1 MIEAPDGPENDAEA
15 PTATPDMEALQR
27 DWMAVIERHESK
39 RRSWLKRGE
48 RIVKLYA
55 DADEAP
61 QNSVKRK
68 YSVLWA
74 NVQTLG
80 PATYARAPKCQVS
93 RRFQTPSQDVRNAV
107 LALERAT
114 NQEIENSHLHDA
126 IMSARLD
133 RLLPGRGTI
142 WIRYE
147 AEDDGESVK
156 SQKVCSDFVG
166 YEDFGHGEARTWNE
180 VDCVWRRV
188 FMGQAELKEHF
199 GEDVMERCGVSLD
212 FAEKDATDAEKQAT
226 VYEIWCKSKKMV
238 YWLAKNATKALDA
251 GPPPLDLKE
260 FWPCP
265 KPLFA
270 TLTNKHCIPTPDYV
284 YYQDQAEEIT
294 RLTKRIDKLTDALK
308 LVGFYP
314 AGPTTEGRAEIERA
328 MSPGFENKLI
338 PVPSWAA
345 FSEKGGVGQIQ
356 YLPIDQVIKV
366 IQACVE
372 LRKQLLSD
380 VYQITGLSDIMRGD
394 SNPNETLG
402 AQQLKSQYGSNRMRD
417 TKDDFIRFA
426 REACLIIAEIIAE
439 HFTPETLG
447 RMTSIPTVQI
457 DQATGQPS
465 IDPLTGQPVIA
476 PWVQLLRNQFARD
489 VLIDVETDSTV
500 QPDEDAE
507 KMRRTEFMQ
516 AFGQA
521 MTPLMSLQT
530 MDPTIAKAVLPL
542 FGSLLKFT
550 AGGFRAGRELE
561 EQIEETLGQLDQI
574 AGQNAQMAEQQ
585 KANPQPP
592 PEMAKIEADKA
603 TKIAEAQAKAQA
615 DAAKAKADAETE
627 QHKTTIAALQEEKAA
642 ARQHELKQMTF
653 NYQHAQ
659 LQQADRHHKD
669 KITQADNA
677 ALREQQAA
685 EKAAAEAEMGGEGS
699 EEMLKQ
705 EAAAVAEAIT
715 PSLEKLHDRLD
726 EIGAALV
733 KLSGPKRLVRD
744 PVTGEKRAE
753 YVN

>member
-1 MIEAPDGPENDAEA
+1 MTMTEAPDGEAQDAE
-15 PTATPDMEALQR
+15 PTGQPMDLEAIQR
-27 DWMAVIERHESK
+27 DWMAVIERHETK
-39 RRSWLKRGE
+39 RSSWLKRGE

-55 DADEAP
+55 DSDEAIT
-61 QNSVKRK
+61 NSVKRK

-80 PATYARAPKCQVS
+80 PAIYSRAPKCAVS
-93 RRFQTPSQDVRNAV
+93 RRFQTQDENVRNAV

-114 NQEIENSHLHDA
+114 NLEIENSKLHDA
-126 IMSARLD
+126 IMAARLD
-133 RLLPGRGTI
+133 RFLPGRGTI

-147 AEDDGESVK
+147 AEDDGEAIK
-156 SQKVCSDFVG
+156 QQKICSDFVG
-166 YEDFGHGEARTWNE
+166 YEDFGHGEGRTWNE
-180 VDCVWRRV
+180 LDCVWRRV
-188 FMGQAELKEHF
+188 FMSEGELTEHF
-199 GEDVMERCGVSLD
+199 GNDVIKRCGVTLD

-226 VYEIWCKSKKMV
+226 VYEIWCKSKRMV
-238 YWLAKNATKALDA
+238 YWIAKSAKMALDA
-251 GPPPLDLKE
+251 GPPPLDLKD

-294 RLTKRIDKLTDALK
+294 RLTKRIDKLTDCLK

-314 AGPTTEGRAEIERA
+314 AGPTSEGRSEIERA
-328 MSPGFENKLI
+328 MNANVENKLI

-345 FSEKGGVGQIQ
+345 FAEKGGAGQIQ

-366 IQACVE
+366 VQACVE
-372 LRKQLLSD
+372 LRKQLISD

-426 REACLIIAEIIAE
+426 KEACCIIAEIVAE
-439 HFTPETLG
+439 HYTPETLG
-447 RMTSIPTVQI
+447 RMTALPTVQT
-457 DQATGQPS
+457 DQATGQPV
-465 IDPLTGQPVIA
+465 IDPTTGQPAIA
-476 PWVQLLRNQFARD
+476 PWVNLLRNQFARE

-507 KMRRTEFMQ
+507 KQRRTEFMG
-516 AFGQA
+516 AFSTA

-561 EQIEETLGQLDQI
+561 EQIEETLTTLDQI
-574 AGQNAQMAEQQ
+574 AGQNAQFAEQQ

-592 PEMAKIEADKA
+592 PEIMKINADKEA
-603 TKIAEAQAKAQA
+603 RIAEAQAKA
-615 DAAKAKADAETE
+615 KADE
-627 QHKTTIAALQEEKAA
+627 HKATLDATLEERAA
-642 ARQHELKQMTF
+642 ARQHELKQMTLNF
-653 NYQHAQ
+653 QVAQ
-659 LQQADRHHKD
+659 LHQADRHH
-669 KITQADNA
+669 QAGIK
-677 ALREQQAA
+677 REQQAA
-685 EKAAAEAEMGGEGS
+685 MQKQQETAMAEQGDGGEEAES
-699 EEMLKQ
+699 QALTQ
-705 EAAAVAEAIT
+705 AAQ
-715 PSLEKLHDRLD
+715 SLVETASALSQLVQQLQQSA
-726 EIGAALV
+726 GAANPP
-733 KLSGPKRLVRD
+733 S
-744 PVTGEKRAE
+744 
-753 YVN
+753 